1 MLFAC
6 RVLICQALH
15 WPTGFGFMA
24 IRIRVPSINMPS
36 AALSCRIRAHGD
48 LHSRAKHQY
57 VKCRAILPT
66 SRLWRFASAC
76 QASACR
82 TLIRPAI
89 PASRNAMSHM
99 TSPRRLRCIV
109 CTLYSISLACAPHKP
124 APKTCKFRPS
134 SATFRILS
142 TCKPFFFHVSHV
154 FRTSGTY
161 AISVPSKSHVQST

>member
-1 MLFAC
+1 MNA
-6 RVLICQALH
+6 
-15 WPTGFGFMA
+15 
-24 IRIRVPSINMPS
+24 IRVPCVNMPS
-36 AALSCRIRAHGD
+36 TTLAYRLRVHGD
-48 LHSRAKHQY
+48 SHSRAKHQY
-57 VKCRAILPT
+57 AERRAVLLT
-66 SRLWRFASAC
+66 SRSWRFASAC

-142 TCKPFFFHVSHV
+142 TCKPFFFTRFTCFSYIRNLCNIRAVK
-154 FRTSGTY
+154 
-161 AISVPSKSHVQST
+161 KSCTVNIKPHSPCI